1 MPADR
6 VTFNSINLFGYKLPW
21 KGSIE
26 NLSPQVSPCFEEVR
40 FD

>member
-6 VTFNSINLFGYKLPW
+6 VTFNSTNLLGYKLPW
-21 KGSIE
+21 KGQIE
-26 NLSPQVSPCFEEVR
+26 NLSPQVRPCFEEVK